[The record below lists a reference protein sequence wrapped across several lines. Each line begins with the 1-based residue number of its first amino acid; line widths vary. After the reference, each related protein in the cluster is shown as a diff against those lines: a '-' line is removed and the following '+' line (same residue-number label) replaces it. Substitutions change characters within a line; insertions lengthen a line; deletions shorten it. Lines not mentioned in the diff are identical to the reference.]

1 MGCCQGNKQDMDQQN
16 EQVKE
21 LIEYQQPEYKA
32 NILDLNSEVYKVE
45 QIQERNGEAD
55 QTQKKETNYS
65 QEIKSA
71 KKEENSQ
78 TRSIVQQQEQEK
90 QWAIKQTMFVRIN
103 SKKNVS
109 EFYVIKEMLGEGGF
123 GKVYKAVHR
132 QTGMI
137 RAIKLI
143 LKSKLN
149 KEDQEKLLEET
160 SILMDIDHPNIVKL
174 YEMFQDEN
182 SYYLI
187 SEYCDGGELFEKIK
201 FVQILTEKEIAS
213 YMKQILSAVSYCHSK
228 GIVHRDLK
236 PENIL
241 FDSKSQGATLKIID
255 FGASAKLKEDEKLNK
270 KIGTPFYVAP
280 EVLNGSYD
288 EKCDIWSLGVV
299 LYILLCGYPP
309 FFGHSEEEVLA
320 KVRKGTYQFDSNDWS
335 RVSMQ
340 AKDLIRRMLFY
351 DPSFRIGASD
361 AYQHAWISNNKAKG
375 QVNNL
380 SLKRL
385 QDFDSKNKLKY
396 AILQFITVQVVSNQQ
411 KNDLQKIFLDID
423 RNGDGTVSK
432 EELLAAYLK
441 MYKGDTIAAQHIV
454 EELFPQ
460 LDANKSGK
468 VDFSEFIS
476 ASINRDKTLSK
487 KKIEQSFKLFDLDGN
502 GYITKQEI
510 NELFGNEIDEKMWED
525 ILKDCDIN
533 QDGMIS
539 LNEFITLLESTIQQ
553 NSKLK
558 H

>member
-1 MGCCQGNKQDMDQQN
+1 MGCCQGNPYDMNQQN
-16 EQVKE
+16 ESVKE
-21 LIEYQQPEYKA
+21 LTEYQQPEYKA
-32 NILDLNSEVYKVE
+32 NIVDLNIQVKKVE
-45 QIQERNGEAD
+45 QIQEINGEGELI
-55 QTQKKETNYS
+55 QKKETNYS
-65 QEIKSA
+65 QEIKFG
-71 KKEENSQ
+71 KKEENQ
-78 TRSIVQQQEQEK
+78 ETRSLVQEQGKEK
-90 QWAIKQTMFVRIN
+90 QWTIKQTMFVRIN

-109 EFYVIKEMLGEGGF
+109 EFYTLKQMIGQGGF
-123 GKVYKAVHR
+123 GKVYKVVHR

-137 RAIKLI
+137 RAMKLI
-143 LKSKLN
+143 LKSKLK

-174 YEMFQDEN
+174 YEMYQDDN
-182 SYYLI
+182 SYFLI

-201 FVQILTEKEIAS
+201 VVQILTEKEIAS

-255 FGASAKLKEDEKLNK
+255 FGASAKLVNDEKLNK
-270 KIGTPFYVAP
+270 RIGTPFYVAP

-288 EKCDIWSLGVV
+288 EKCDIWSLGVL

-309 FFGHSEEEVLA
+309 FFGHSEGEVLA

-335 RVSMQ
+335 KVSMQ

-351 DPSFRIGASD
+351 DPASRIGASD
-361 AYQHAWISNNKAKG
+361 AQQHAWISNNKTQG
-375 QVNNL
+375 YVNNL

-396 AILQFITVQVVSNQQ
+396 AILQFITVQVVSSQE
-411 KNDLQKIFLDID
+411 KDDLQKIFQEID
-423 RNGDGTVSK
+423 KNGDGTVSK
-432 EELLAAYLK
+432 EELLAAYIK
-441 MYKGDTIAAQHIV
+441 IYKGDIIAAQHIV

-468 VDFSEFIS
+468 VDFSEFVT

-533 QDGMIS
+533 KDGMIS
-539 LNEFITLLESTIQQ
+539 LNEFITLLESKIKI
-553 NSKLK
+553 NSKLQ
-558 H
+558 

>member
-1 MGCCQGNKQDMDQQN
+1 MGCCQGNPYDMNQVN
-16 EQVKE
+16 ESVKE
-21 LIEYQQPEYKA
+21 LTEYQQPEYKA
-32 NILDLNSEVYKVE
+32 NIVDLNNKVKQME
-45 QIQERNGEAD
+45 QVQERIQDAE
-55 QTQKKETNYS
+55 QTPKKETNYS
-65 QEIKSA
+65 QEMKSG
-71 KKEENSQ
+71 KKEDNQE
-78 TRSIVQQQEQEK
+78 TRSLVQQQGQEK
-90 QWAIKQTMFVRIN
+90 QWIIKQTMFVRIN

-109 EFYVIKEMLGEGGF
+109 EFYTIKEMIGQGGF
-123 GKVYKAVHR
+123 GKVYKVVHR

-137 RAIKLI
+137 RAMKLI
-143 LKSKLN
+143 LKSKLK

-174 YEMFQDEN
+174 YEMYQDDN
-182 SYYLI
+182 SYFLI

-241 FDSKSQGATLKIID
+241 FDSKNQGGALKIID
-255 FGASAKLKEDEKLNK
+255 FGASAKLVNDEKLNK
-270 KIGTPFYVAP
+270 RIGTPFYVAP

-288 EKCDIWSLGVV
+288 QKCDIWSLGVL

-309 FFGHSEEEVLA
+309 FFGHSEGEVLA

-351 DPSFRIGASD
+351 DPSARISASE
-361 AYQHAWISNNKAKG
+361 AQQHAWISNNKAKG

-396 AILQFITVQVVSNQQ
+396 AILQFITVQVVSSQE
-411 KNDLQKIFLDID
+411 KDDLLKIFQDID

-432 EELLAAYLK
+432 EELLAAYMK
-441 MYKGDTIAAQHIV
+441 IYKGDKLAAQHIV

-468 VDFSEFIS
+468 VDFSEFVT
-476 ASINRDKTLSK
+476 ASINRDRTLSK

-533 QDGMIS
+533 KDGMIS
-539 LNEFITLLESTIQQ
+539 LNEFITLLESKIQL
-553 NSKLK
+553 NTKLS
-558 H
+558 

>member
-1 MGCCQGNKQDMDQQN
+1 MGCCQGNPYDMNQVN
-16 EQVKE
+16 ESVKE
-21 LIEYQQPEYKA
+21 LTEYQQPEYKA
-32 NILDLNSEVYKVE
+32 NIVDLNNKVKQTE
-45 QIQERNGEAD
+45 QVQERIPDAE
-55 QTQKKETNYS
+55 QTPKKETNYS
-65 QEIKSA
+65 QEMKSG
-71 KKEENSQ
+71 KKEDNQE
-78 TRSIVQQQEQEK
+78 TRSLVQQQGQEK
-90 QWAIKQTMFVRIN
+90 QWIIKQTMFVRIN

-109 EFYVIKEMLGEGGF
+109 EFYTIKEMIGQGGF
-123 GKVYKAVHR
+123 GKVYKVVHR

-137 RAIKLI
+137 RAMKLI
-143 LKSKLN
+143 LKSKLK

-174 YEMFQDEN
+174 YEMYQDDN
-182 SYYLI
+182 SYFLI

-241 FDSKSQGATLKIID
+241 FDSKNQGGALKIID
-255 FGASAKLKEDEKLNK
+255 FGASAKLVNDEKLNK
-270 KIGTPFYVAP
+270 RIGTPFYVAP

-288 EKCDIWSLGVV
+288 EKCDIWSLGVL

-309 FFGHSEEEVLA
+309 FFGHSEGEVLA

-351 DPSFRIGASD
+351 DPSARISASE
-361 AYQHAWISNNKAKG
+361 AQQHAWISNNKAKG

-396 AILQFITVQVVSNQQ
+396 AILQFITVQVVSSQE
-411 KNDLQKIFLDID
+411 KDDLLKTFQDID
-423 RNGDGTVSK
+423 KNGDGTVSK
-432 EELLAAYLK
+432 EELLAAYMK
-441 MYKGDTIAAQHIV
+441 IYKGDTLAAQHIV

-468 VDFSEFIS
+468 VDFSEFVT
-476 ASINRDKTLSK
+476 ASINRDRTLSK

-525 ILKDCDIN
+525 ILKDCDTN
-533 QDGMIS
+533 KDGMIS
-539 LNEFITLLESTIQQ
+539 LNEFITLLESKIQQ
-553 NSKLK
+553 NTKIP
-558 H
+558 

>member
-1 MGCCQGNKQDMDQQN
+1 MNQLN
-16 EQVKE
+16 ESVKE
-21 LIEYQQPEYKA
+21 LTEYQQPEYKA
-32 NILDLNSEVYKVE
+32 NIVDLNNQGKQMERVQERIADVE
-45 QIQERNGEAD
+45 Q
-55 QTQKKETNYS
+55 TPKKETNYS
-65 QEIKSA
+65 QEMKSG
-71 KKEENSQ
+71 KKDDNQE
-78 TRSIVQQQEQEK
+78 TRSLVQQQGQEK
-90 QWAIKQTMFVRIN
+90 QWIIKQTMFVRIN

-109 EFYVIKEMLGEGGF
+109 EFYTIKEMIGQGGF
-123 GKVYKAVHR
+123 GKVYKVVHR

-137 RAIKLI
+137 RAMKLI
-143 LKSKLN
+143 LKSKLK

-174 YEMFQDEN
+174 YEMYQDDN
-182 SYYLI
+182 SYFLI

-201 FVQILTEKEIAS
+201 FVLILTEKEIAS

-241 FDSKSQGATLKIID
+241 FDSKNQGAALKIID
-255 FGASAKLKEDEKLNK
+255 FGASAKLVNDEKLNK
-270 KIGTPFYVAP
+270 RIGTPFYVAP

-288 EKCDIWSLGVV
+288 EKCDIWSLGVL

-309 FFGHSEEEVLA
+309 FFGHSEGEVLA

-351 DPSFRIGASD
+351 DPSARINASE
-361 AYQHAWISNNKAKG
+361 AQQHAWISNNKAKG

-396 AILQFITVQVVSNQQ
+396 AILQFITVQVVSSQE
-411 KNDLQKIFLDID
+411 KDDLLKIFQDID
-423 RNGDGTVSK
+423 KNGDGTVSK

-441 MYKGDTIAAQHIV
+441 IYKGDALAAQHIV

-468 VDFSEFIS
+468 VDFSEFVT
-476 ASINRDKTLSK
+476 ASINRDRTLSK

-525 ILKDCDIN
+525 ILKDCDTN
-533 QDGMIS
+533 KDGMIS
-539 LNEFITLLESTIQQ
+539 LNEFITLLESKIQQ
-553 NSKLK
+553 NPKLL
-558 H
+558 